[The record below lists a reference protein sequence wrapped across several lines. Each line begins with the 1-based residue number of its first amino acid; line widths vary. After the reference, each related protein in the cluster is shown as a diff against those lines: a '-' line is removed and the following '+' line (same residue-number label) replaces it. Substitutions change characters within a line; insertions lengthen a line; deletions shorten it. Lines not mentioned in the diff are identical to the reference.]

1 MIMCSIANSSIS
13 RVALAPVYSIIAHR
27 YLSMTCAQS
36 VNKLNIIL
44 EEYRMESF
52 SEEYP
57 KRFRKDIVKAAT
69 VNNRQNKIVLVKPL
83 PPSQPFLAVS
93 AEGIE
98 HVLRNIGMGHRMSR
112 AEIDV
117 IVSEVGGNVTIPCD
131 GDRHCVMSANQMFD
145 LISKDMEVSEIQSRA

>member
-1 MIMCSIANSSIS
+1 
-13 RVALAPVYSIIAHR
+13 
-27 YLSMTCAQS
+27 MTCTQS

-44 EEYRMESF
+44 EEYPMESF

-98 HVLRNIGMGHRMSR
+98 HVLRNIGMGHRISR

-131 GDRHCVMSANQMFD
+131 GDRHNVMSANQMFD
-145 LISKDMEVSEIQSRA
+145 LISKDMEVSSEIQSRA